1 MKILKFETKNH
12 PILGNCFLD
21 FSKNENFSNFILIG
35 GSNGSGKTTILNE
48 ISDFLSNPTLRF
60 LEYDIKLSFYLSPIE
75 IDVLKKIN
83 NQFDKIL
90 SIEVLSNSDNKNSGW
105 NLLKIF
111 NSKEEIFVDQSSS
124 FANRDDFRN
133 LFKFLYSTVEINF
146 SNTNIFSTT
155 SRDIDTVKNPKEKSN
170 QDISTEI
177 SQLLVDIQSLDDSD
191 AGSWIRQNVGK
202 LVEIRRH
209 EERISRFKNAFNYMI
224 DGKTFE
230 GIKNQDGRKKVYFKD
245 SLGNEIDINS
255 LSSGEKQIVF
265 RAGYLLKDIK
275 SLSGGIILVD
285 EPEISLHPY
294 WQERYIDF
302 LRHIFTNNDNV
313 IDTQFIIAT
322 HSPFIIQNKNISE
335 EKIIILDRLRGNIV
349 QAELPKFYGYKNPE
363 PVFIPMADQEK
374 PLLLV
379 EGKSD
384 KQIITCAWE
393 KLNPG
398 LVIPFCVKWANEPFD
413 SGGANEVQ
421 KQLNY
426 FTQHYKGK
434 VLALFDADYQGLNN
448 FNGSPAKGELKKLF
462 NQHSEIVRFKKKDKI
477 GVTCIPICEDRESYF
492 NEDPQFSLFVM
503 EMYFKDKD
511 LQDLGILDRDR
522 RRIVD
527 YSFIKLKKDHLIDE
541 SSMNN
546 FPQESFENFKIL
558 FNHIEKCFNELD

>member
-1 MKILKFETKNH
+1 
-12 PILGNCFLD
+12 
-21 FSKNENFSNFILIG
+21 
-35 GSNGSGKTTILNE
+35 
-48 ISDFLSNPTLRF
+48 
-60 LEYDIKLSFYLSPIE
+60 
-75 IDVLKKIN
+75 
-83 NQFDKIL
+83 
-90 SIEVLSNSDNKNSGW
+90 
-105 NLLKIF
+105 
-111 NSKEEIFVDQSSS
+111 
-124 FANRDDFRN
+124 
-133 LFKFLYSTVEINF
+133 
-146 SNTNIFSTT
+146 
-155 SRDIDTVKNPKEKSN
+155 
-170 QDISTEI
+170 
-177 SQLLVDIQSLDDSD
+177 
-191 AGSWIRQNVGK
+191 
-202 LVEIRRH
+202 VEIRRH